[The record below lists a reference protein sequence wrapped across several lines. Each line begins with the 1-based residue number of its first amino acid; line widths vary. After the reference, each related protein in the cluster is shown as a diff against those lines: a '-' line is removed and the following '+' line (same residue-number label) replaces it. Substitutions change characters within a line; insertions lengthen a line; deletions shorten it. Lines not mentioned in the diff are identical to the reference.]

1 MWRLGIQ
8 PPCMPLNTLPARRS
22 TPLAA
27 TIQPQ
32 VEPIRVALCLPSALW
47 NQLLLEALRLS
58 DGLQVE
64 VGAQAALLAA
74 RPGVARPCVLVAGV
88 PGNRSEW
95 ERLGQWCRRRGAG
108 EGAGEAALR
117 VLVLG
122 ENRPAL
128 AARALRMGACGY
140 LDWES
145 PLEALVKAIRGV
157 HAGEL
162 WAERRV
168 AFTLLR
174 AGAPGGRGQLTP
186 REHHVLEALAEGKR
200 NKEIAEALSISET
213 TVKSHLNRA
222 YHKLHLTDRL
232 QAVLYIERHGL
243 DPRV

>member
-1 MWRLGIQ
+1 VLE
-8 PPCMPLNTLPARRS
+8 
-22 TPLAA
+22 
-27 TIQPQ
+27 PQ
-32 VEPIRVALCLPSALW
+32 GKPIRVALCLPSALW
-47 NQLLLEALRLS
+47 NQLLLDALRPS
-58 DGLQVE
+58 EGLQVE
-64 VGAQAALLAA
+64 VGAQAAWLAA
-74 RPGVARPCVLVAGV
+74 PSGVAHPCVLLTGV
-88 PGNRSEW
+88 PGNRSDW
-95 ERLGQWCRRRGAG
+95 ERLGQWCRRTGAG

-128 AARALRMGACGY
+128 AARALRLGAYGY

-145 PLEALVKAIRGV
+145 PLTAVVKAIRGV

-174 AGAPGGRGQLTP
+174 TGDAGGHGQLTL

-243 DPRV
+243 DPCG